1 MNKLTKQLLSLGLS
15 AVTVAGMVTP
25 VLADD
30 EVPTTTEPEA
40 NEVTDQPVDTGDQ
53 PTQEVADQPT
63 DVAEESKG
71 DVVEQ
76 PSDVVENDA
85 QVADTTTD
93 APKEKCISV
102 RIFKEQEETSRI
114 FYIASDATEEQIK
127 DSIKR
132 QFVPVGYAVSTGK
145 GAAGGEG
152 IVQDSE
158 NEWSLYLVKRVEQ
171 PGVPTKTVT
180 LNIIY
185 LYENKEAEHKSVK
198 VVDEKTFDVPNYLSE
213 NYVPA
218 GYDISSFNRTDEE
231 ENDSWTMYVY
241 KKRLIETTVYKDGV
255 EVYTGTQSIPESFTD
270 GQVIEYL
277 SRYTA
282 MESDISKVEKNSG
295 DSWSVYLTTPKKDNE
310 TFKLIINKDGKD
322 TVSTIHISKKDQTT
336 YGSIEN
342 YLKVNYLPDGYHID
356 YGDVAESKGIY
367 SIGTNTYKMYIVK
380 DNENPVLKTYTLRLT
395 KLDNFSTKTGY
406 LENASCEY
414 HTFEFDSTNSD
425 AIIDYI
431 IKKFVPKGYQL
442 QAGFYSGQFAENTM
456 IRLEIYK
463 IDSIQKAS
471 ETNQYHV
478 TFIDQSNNQEVKTVM
493 GTQMDVAGAKKDKLK
508 VSDLY
513 WIPVGYTPVSDSFDV
528 VEKDGI
534 LNVTVYLKKG
544 TFSAPVTMSF
554 YEEVNGKLVTLNR
567 VVKTTTEI
575 DKNDNKILD
584 EEEIRSYMPKG
595 YNFEA
600 PFNFMENYLFS
611 DVAFTGMNLEYIVV
625 KTTSVIQSEE
635 SKDIASIQ
643 NKDVTTIL
651 TDSLTKDQKKKV
663 ETALNDGKNVDFK
676 PILKNSVNKSDEKVL
691 LAYVD
696 DNKYNVV
703 NAFDIEIQLCIDDK
717 SEGLIAETSKRLT
730 FKVAIPESLKKEG
743 RKFYV
748 LRLHDGKIDKLEV
761 STEGT
766 FTTDKF
772 SSYMLV
778 YEDVATPTTSETKP
792 EVKPATK
799 PSTGSTTTT
808 TDTKKDN
815 AVKKDVKKNKKVNT
829 STKTSSTLFTGLLGV
844 SIVGLGAVEVLR
856 RRNK

>member
-30 EVPTTTEPEA
+30 EVPTTEPEA
-40 NEVTDQPVDTGDQ
+40 TEVTDQPVDAGDQ

-295 DSWSVYLTTPKKDNE
+295 DSWSVYLTTPKKENE

-322 TVSTIHISKKDQTT
+322 TVSTIHISKKDQTA

-431 IKKFVPKGYQL
+431 IKKYLPKGYQL
-442 QAGFYSGQFAENTM
+442 QAGFYKGQFAENTM
-456 IRLEIYK
+456 IRLDIYK
-463 IDSIQKAS
+463 IDSIQKVS
-471 ETNQYHV
+471 DTNQYHV

-528 VEKDGI
+528 EEKDGE
-534 LNVTVYLKKG
+534 LNVNVYLKKG

-567 VVKTTTEI
+567 VAKTTTEI

-611 DVAFTGMNLEYIVV
+611 EVAFTGMNLEYIVV

-635 SKDIASIQ
+635 SKNIASIQ

-663 ETALNDGKNVDFK
+663 EAALNDGKNVDFK
-676 PILKNSVNKSDEKVL
+676 PILKNGVNKSDEKVL

-703 NAFDIEIQLCIDDK
+703 NAFDVEIQLYVDDK
-717 SEGLIAETSKRLT
+717 NEGLITETSKGLT

-792 EVKPATK
+792 EVKPN
-799 PSTGSTTTT
+799 TGTTTTT
-808 TDTKKDN
+808 TDIKKN
-815 AVKKDVKKNKKVNT
+815 NTVKKDIKKNKKVNT

-844 SIVGLGAVEVLR
+844 SIIGLGAVEVLR

>member
-15 AVTVAGMVTP
+15 AVTVAGMVSP

-30 EVPTTTEPEA
+30 EVPTTEPETT
-40 NEVTDQPVDTGDQ
+40 EVKDQPVDVVEQ
-53 PTQEVADQPT
+53 PAEEVADQPT
-63 DVAEESKG
+63 DVTEESKG

-85 QVADTTTD
+85 RVADTTTD

-185 LYENKEAEHKSVK
+185 LYENKEAEYKSVK

-241 KKRLIETTVYKDGV
+241 KKRIIETTVYKDGV

-322 TVSTIHISKKDQTT
+322 TVSTIHISKKDQTA

-431 IKKFVPKGYQL
+431 IKKYLPKGYQL

-456 IRLEIYK
+456 IRLSIYK
-463 IDSIQKAS
+463 VDSMQKAL

-478 TFIDQSNNQEVKTVM
+478 TFIDQSNNQVVKTVM

-513 WIPVGYTPVSDSFDV
+513 WIPVGYTPASDTFDV
-528 VEKDGI
+528 VEKDGT

-567 VVKTTTEI
+567 VTKTTTEI

-584 EEEIRSYMPKG
+584 EEEIRSYLPKG
-595 YNFEA
+595 YNFET
-600 PFNFMENYLFS
+600 PFDYYENYWFS
-611 DVAFTGMNLEYIVV
+611 DVVFTDMNLEYIVV

-635 SKDIASIQ
+635 SKNIASIQ

-663 ETALNDGKNVDFK
+663 EAALNDGKNVDFK
-676 PILKNSVNKSDEKVL
+676 PILKNGVNKSDEKVL

-703 NAFDIEIQLCIDDK
+703 NAFDVEIQLYVDDK
-717 SEGLIAETSKRLT
+717 NEGLITETSKGLT

-792 EVKPATK
+792 EVKPN
-799 PSTGSTTTT
+799 TGTTTTT

-815 AVKKDVKKNKKVNT
+815 TVKKDVKKNKKVNT
-829 STKTSSTLFTGLLGV
+829 STKTSSTLFTGLIGV
-844 SIVGLGAVEVLR
+844 SIIGLGAVEVLR

>member
-815 AVKKDVKKNKKVNT
+815 TVKKDVKKNKKVNT

>member
-30 EVPTTTEPEA
+30 EVPTTTEPETT
-40 NEVTDQPVDTGDQ
+40 EFKDQPVDVVEQ
-53 PTQEVADQPT
+53 PAEEVADQPT
-63 DVAEESKG
+63 DVTEESKG

-85 QVADTTTD
+85 RVADTTTD

-185 LYENKEAEHKSVK
+185 LYENKEAEYKSVK

-241 KKRLIETTVYKDGV
+241 KKRIIETTVYKDGV

-322 TVSTIHISKKDQTT
+322 TVSTIHISKKDQTA

-380 DNENPVLKTYTLRLT
+380 DNENPALKTYTLRLT

-414 HTFEFDSTNSD
+414 HTFEFDSSNSD

-431 IKKFVPKGYQL
+431 IKKYLPKGYQL

-456 IRLEIYK
+456 IRLSIYK
-463 IDSIQKAS
+463 VDSMQKAS

-513 WIPVGYTPVSDSFDV
+513 WIPVGYTPASDTFDV
-528 VEKDGI
+528 VEKDGT

-567 VVKTTTEI
+567 VTKTTTEI

-635 SKDIASIQ
+635 SKNIASIQ

-651 TDSLTKDQKKKV
+651 TDSLTKNQKKKV
-663 ETALNDGKNVDFK
+663 EAALNDGKNVDFK
-676 PILKNSVNKSDEKVL
+676 PILKNGVNKSDEKVL

-703 NAFDIEIQLCIDDK
+703 NAFDVEIQLYVDDK
-717 SEGLIAETSKRLT
+717 NEGLITETSKGLT

-792 EVKPATK
+792 EVKPN
-799 PSTGSTTTT
+799 TGTTTTT

-815 AVKKDVKKNKKVNT
+815 TVKKDVKKNKKVNT
-829 STKTSSTLFTGLLGV
+829 STKTSSTLFTGLIGV
-844 SIVGLGAVEVLR
+844 SIIGLGAVEVLR

>member
-85 QVADTTTD
+85 QVSDTTTD

-322 TVSTIHISKKDQTT
+322 TVSTIHISKKDQTA

-431 IKKFVPKGYQL
+431 IKKYLPKGYQL
-442 QAGFYSGQFAENTM
+442 QAGFYKGQFAENTM

-463 IDSIQKAS
+463 IDSIQKVS
-471 ETNQYHV
+471 DTNQYHV

-528 VEKDGI
+528 VEKDGT

-567 VVKTTTEI
+567 VTKTTTEI

-584 EEEIRSYMPKG
+584 EEEIRSYLPKG
-595 YNFEA
+595 YNFEV
-600 PFNFMENYLFS
+600 PFNFMENYWFD

-635 SKDIASIQ
+635 SKNIASIQ

-663 ETALNDGKNVDFK
+663 EAALNDGKNVDFK
-676 PILKNSVNKSDEKVL
+676 PILKNGVNKSDEKVL

-696 DNKYNVV
+696 GNRYNVV
-703 NAFDIEIQLCIDDK
+703 NAFDIEIQLYVDDK
-717 SEGLIAETSKRLT
+717 NEGLITETSKGLT

-743 RKFYV
+743 RQFYV

-792 EVKPATK
+792 EVKPN
-799 PSTGSTTTT
+799 TGTTTT
-808 TDTKKDN
+808 KTDTKKDN
-815 AVKKDVKKNKKVNT
+815 TVKKDVKKNKKVNT

>member
-85 QVADTTTD
+85 QVSDTTTD

-322 TVSTIHISKKDQTT
+322 TVSTIHISKKDQTA

-431 IKKFVPKGYQL
+431 IKKYLPKGYQL
-442 QAGFYSGQFAENTM
+442 QAGFYKGQFAENTM

-463 IDSIQKAS
+463 IDSIQKVS
-471 ETNQYHV
+471 DTNQYHV

-528 VEKDGI
+528 VEKDGT

-567 VVKTTTEI
+567 VTKTTTEI

-635 SKDIASIQ
+635 SKNIASIQ

-651 TDSLTKDQKKKV
+651 TDSLTKDQEKKV
-663 ETALNDGKNVDFK
+663 ETALNDGKKVDFK
-676 PILKNSVNKSDEKVL
+676 PILKNGVNKSDEKVL

-703 NAFDIEIQLCIDDK
+703 NAFDVEIQLCIDDK
-717 SEGLIAETSKRLT
+717 NEGLITETSKGLT

-778 YEDVATPTTSETKP
+778 YEAVATPTTSETKT
-792 EVKPATK
+792 EVKPN
-799 PSTGSTTTT
+799 TGTTTTT
-808 TDTKKDN
+808 TDTKKN
-815 AVKKDVKKNKKVNT
+815 NTVKKDAKKNKKVNT

>member
-30 EVPTTTEPEA
+30 EVPTTEPEA
-40 NEVTDQPVDTGDQ
+40 TEVTDQPVDAGDQ

-295 DSWSVYLTTPKKDNE
+295 DSWSVYLTTPKKENE

-322 TVSTIHISKKDQTT
+322 TVSTIHISKKDQTA

-431 IKKFVPKGYQL
+431 IKKYLPKGYQL
-442 QAGFYSGQFAENTM
+442 QAGFYKGQFAENTM
-456 IRLEIYK
+456 IRLDIYK
-463 IDSIQKAS
+463 IDSIQKVS
-471 ETNQYHV
+471 DTNQYHV

-528 VEKDGI
+528 EEKDGE
-534 LNVTVYLKKG
+534 LNVNVYLKKG

-567 VVKTTTEI
+567 VAKTTEI

-635 SKDIASIQ
+635 SKNIASIQ

-663 ETALNDGKNVDFK
+663 EAALNDGKNVDFK
-676 PILKNSVNKSDEKVL
+676 PILKNGVNKSDEKVL

-703 NAFDIEIQLCIDDK
+703 NAFDVEIQLYVDDK
-717 SEGLIAETSKRLT
+717 NEGLITETSKGLT

-743 RKFYV
+743 RKSYV

-792 EVKPATK
+792 EVKPN
-799 PSTGSTTTT
+799 TGTTTTT
-808 TDTKKDN
+808 TDIKKN
-815 AVKKDVKKNKKVNT
+815 NTVKKDIKKNKKVNT

-844 SIVGLGAVEVLR
+844 SIIGLGAVEVLR

>member
-85 QVADTTTD
+85 QVSDTTTD

-322 TVSTIHISKKDQTT
+322 TVSTIHISKKDQTA

-414 HTFEFDSTNSD
+414 HTFEFDSTNSYS
-425 AIIDYI
+425 IIDYI
-431 IKKFVPKGYQL
+431 IKKYLPKGYQL
-442 QAGFYSGQFAENTM
+442 QAGFYKGQFAENTM

-463 IDSIQKAS
+463 IDSIQKVS
-471 ETNQYHV
+471 DTNQYHV

-528 VEKDGI
+528 VEKDGT

-567 VVKTTTEI
+567 VTKTTTEI

-635 SKDIASIQ
+635 SKNIASIQ

-651 TDSLTKDQKKKV
+651 TDSLTKDQEKKV
-663 ETALNDGKNVDFK
+663 ETALNDGKKVDFK
-676 PILKNSVNKSDEKVL
+676 PILKNGVNKSDEKVL

-703 NAFDIEIQLCIDDK
+703 NAFDVEIQLCIDDK
-717 SEGLIAETSKRLT
+717 NEGLITETSKGLT

-778 YEDVATPTTSETKP
+778 YEDVATPTTSETKT
-792 EVKPATK
+792 EVKPN
-799 PSTGSTTTT
+799 TGTTTTT
-808 TDTKKDN
+808 TDTKKN
-815 AVKKDVKKNKKVNT
+815 NTVKKDAKKNKKVNT

>member
-30 EVPTTTEPEA
+30 EVPTTEPEA
-40 NEVTDQPVDTGDQ
+40 TEVTDQPVDAGDQ

-295 DSWSVYLTTPKKDNE
+295 DSWSVYLTTPKKENE

-322 TVSTIHISKKDQTT
+322 TVSTIHISKKDQTA

-431 IKKFVPKGYQL
+431 IKKYLPKGYQL
-442 QAGFYSGQFAENTM
+442 QAGFYKGQFAENTM
-456 IRLEIYK
+456 IRLDIYK
-463 IDSIQKAS
+463 IDSIQKVS
-471 ETNQYHV
+471 DTNQYHV

-528 VEKDGI
+528 EEKDGE
-534 LNVTVYLKKG
+534 LNVNVYLKKG

-567 VVKTTTEI
+567 VAKTTTEI

-635 SKDIASIQ
+635 SKNIASIQ

-663 ETALNDGKNVDFK
+663 EAALNDGKNVDFK
-676 PILKNSVNKSDEKVL
+676 AILKNGVNKSDEKVL

-703 NAFDIEIQLCIDDK
+703 NAFDVEIQLYVDDK
-717 SEGLIAETSKRLT
+717 NEGLITETSKGLT

-792 EVKPATK
+792 EVKPN
-799 PSTGSTTTT
+799 TGTTTTT
-808 TDTKKDN
+808 TDIKKN
-815 AVKKDVKKNKKVNT
+815 NTVKKDIKKNKKVNT

-844 SIVGLGAVEVLR
+844 SIIGLGAVEVLR

>member
-85 QVADTTTD
+85 QVSDTTTD

-322 TVSTIHISKKDQTT
+322 TVSTIHISKKDQTA

-431 IKKFVPKGYQL
+431 IKKYLPKGYQL
-442 QAGFYSGQFAENTM
+442 QAGFYKGQFAENTM

-463 IDSIQKAS
+463 IDSIQKVS
-471 ETNQYHV
+471 DTNQFHV

-528 VEKDGI
+528 VEKDGT

-567 VVKTTTEI
+567 VTKTTTEI

-584 EEEIRSYMPKG
+584 EEEIRSYLPKG
-595 YNFEA
+595 YNFEV
-600 PFNFMENYLFS
+600 PFNFMENYWFD

-635 SKDIASIQ
+635 SKNIASIQ

-663 ETALNDGKNVDFK
+663 EAALNDGKNVDFK
-676 PILKNSVNKSDEKVL
+676 PILKNGVNKSDEKVL

-696 DNKYNVV
+696 GNRYNVV
-703 NAFDIEIQLCIDDK
+703 NAFDIEIQLYVDDK
-717 SEGLIAETSKRLT
+717 NEGLITETSKGLT

-743 RKFYV
+743 RQFYV

-792 EVKPATK
+792 EVKPN
-799 PSTGSTTTT
+799 TGTTTT
-808 TDTKKDN
+808 KTDTKKDN
-815 AVKKDVKKNKKVNT
+815 TVKKDVKKNKKVNT

>member
-40 NEVTDQPVDTGDQ
+40 TEVTDQPVDVVEQ
-53 PTQEVADQPT
+53 PAEEVADQPT

-71 DVVEQ
+71 NVVEQ
-76 PSDVVENDA
+76 PSEVGKNDV
-85 QVADTTTD
+85 QVADTITD

-102 RIFKEQEETSRI
+102 RIFKDQEETFGEFFI
-114 FYIASDATEEQIK
+114 TSDATEEQIK
-127 DSIKR
+127 DSIKK
-132 QFVPVGYAVSTGK
+132 QYVPVGYAVSTGK

-152 IVQDSE
+152 IVQNSE

-171 PGVPTKTVT
+171 PGVPTRTVT

-198 VVDEKTFDVPNYLSE
+198 VVDEESFSVYNYLSE
-213 NYVPA
+213 NYTPD
-218 GYDISSFNRTDEE
+218 GYAIRSFYQTDEDRK
-231 ENDSWTMYVY
+231 NDV
-241 KKRLIETTVYKDGV
+241 
-255 EVYTGTQSIPESFTD
+255 
-270 GQVIEYL
+270 
-277 SRYTA
+277 
-282 MESDISKVEKNSG
+282 SKVEKNG
-295 DSWSVYLTTPKKDNE
+295 DDYWTVYLTTPKKDNE

-322 TVSTIHISKKDQTT
+322 TVSTIHISKKDQTA

-395 KLDNFSTKTGY
+395 KLDDFSTKTGY

-528 VEKDGI
+528 VEKDDT

-567 VVKTTTEI
+567 VTKTTTEI

-584 EEEIRSYMPKG
+584 EEEIRSYLPKG
-595 YNFEA
+595 YNFEV
-600 PFNFMENYLFS
+600 PFNFMENYWFD

-635 SKDIASIQ
+635 SKNIASIQ

-663 ETALNDGKNVDFK
+663 EAALNDGKNVDFK
-676 PILKNSVNKSDEKVL
+676 PILKNGVNKSDEKVL

-696 DNKYNVV
+696 GNRYNVV
-703 NAFDIEIQLCIDDK
+703 NAFDIEIQLYVDDK
-717 SEGLIAETSKRLT
+717 NEGLITETSKGLT

-743 RKFYV
+743 RQFYV

-792 EVKPATK
+792 EVKPN
-799 PSTGSTTTT
+799 TGTTTT
-808 TDTKKDN
+808 KTDTKKDN
-815 AVKKDVKKNKKVNT
+815 TVKKDVKKNKKVNT

>member
-30 EVPTTTEPEA
+30 EVPTTEPEA
-40 NEVTDQPVDTGDQ
+40 TEVTDQPVDAGDQ

-295 DSWSVYLTTPKKDNE
+295 DSWSVYLTTPKKENE

-322 TVSTIHISKKDQTT
+322 TVSTIHISKKDQTA

-342 YLKVNYLPDGYHID
+342 YLIVNYLPDGYHID

-431 IKKFVPKGYQL
+431 IKKYLPKGYQL
-442 QAGFYSGQFAENTM
+442 QAGFYKGQFAENTM
-456 IRLEIYK
+456 IRLDIYK
-463 IDSIQKAS
+463 IDSIQKVS
-471 ETNQYHV
+471 DTNQYHV

-528 VEKDGI
+528 EEKDGE
-534 LNVTVYLKKG
+534 LNVNVYLKKG

-567 VVKTTTEI
+567 VAKTTTEI

-635 SKDIASIQ
+635 SKNIASIQ

-663 ETALNDGKNVDFK
+663 EAALNDGKNVDFK
-676 PILKNSVNKSDEKVL
+676 PILKNGVNKSDEKVL

-703 NAFDIEIQLCIDDK
+703 NAFDVEIQLYVDDK
-717 SEGLIAETSKRLT
+717 NEGLITETSKGLT

-792 EVKPATK
+792 EVKPN
-799 PSTGSTTTT
+799 TGTTTTT
-808 TDTKKDN
+808 TDIKKN
-815 AVKKDVKKNKKVNT
+815 NTVKKDIKKNKKVNT

-844 SIVGLGAVEVLR
+844 SIIGLGAVEVLR